1 MGGEHQDFPSK
12 QVADRAASR
21 RQTQNPAKIVANSR
35 LKPREKPRVIHRE
48 STVKNEAAVGKVGTP
63 HANSPQPRTHNRRV
77 SHLRCPPFSCQYRCL
92 MVIDRFSLAL
102 EPWTGIGFGL
112 AALLPPNNKKV
123 PPEGDT
129 NSLYVK
135 LSIQAAQSLLALSKI
150 MWSSFSA
157 AALSMAGVQ

>member
-1 MGGEHQDFPSK
+1 
-12 QVADRAASR
+12 
-21 RQTQNPAKIVANSR
+21 
-35 LKPREKPRVIHRE
+35 
-48 STVKNEAAVGKVGTP
+48 
-63 HANSPQPRTHNRRV
+63 
-77 SHLRCPPFSCQYRCL
+77 

-129 NSLYVK
+129 NSIYMK
-135 LSIQAAQSLLALSKI
+135 LLILVAQLLLALSKI

>member
-1 MGGEHQDFPSK
+1 MLK
-12 QVADRAASR
+12 SR
-21 RQTQNPAKIVANSR
+21 QRWGKWVLLARNPHNPAPETGECRICGTR
-35 LKPREKPRVIHRE
+35 L
-48 STVKNEAAVGKVGTP
+48 
-63 HANSPQPRTHNRRV
+63 
-77 SHLRCPPFSCQYRCL
+77 FSCQYRCL

-129 NSLYVK
+129 NSIYVK
-135 LSIQAAQSLLALSKI
+135 LLILVAQLLLALSKI